1 MSEGKLT
8 MFGKSFA
15 TVGSTDTNFLI
26 KTKGDL
32 KVQWGSKFI
41 DIIKNGKV
49 VSQDKG
55 LIQTVE
61 NSDQISGNGIF
72 IIQGEND
79 DEVWIS
85 FGGTKINLVGNTE
98 TTYISY
104 LVPQETTPSQKY
116 LALTNAG
123 FYYQTLSQAQQS
135 GISAG
140 IIYVEGEKKL
150 YVANNGILSEYLI
163 TSKVELQ
170 NNLEELTIKSLK
182 ISSRDNE
189 TIFESPSNIKIQIS
203 DNSIISFG
211 SEITSYTNISINQ
224 NKCLQ
229 SYGATG
235 SNGYRLYMQ
244 DGRSIL
250 EVDRV
255 IERQGTLR
263 EVVLDEKQV
272 YGTKENIITSSTK
285 KSGNIQCKLKY
296 TNEFPSKGTVYICH
310 VPLNQSG
317 TQKRTIQEYAIVSSQ
332 EQYLEIEVDEN
343 LQDGFIVNSTN
354 SRVTLAND
362 KLIKFYQNNIDLID
376 RTKNN
381 DDIHTRIGEVK
392 EEEIESLKQC
402 PEENEEIP
410 NFGIYSDNFI
420 GLNSILYDPVFKKRC
435 DYPKYD
441 KSIEIPQDPDNE
453 KYKSIIPNIEW
464 IQKLIEIAT
473 PKGTIVMFN
482 GAQEIPKGWALC
494 DGTNGTPNLIGKFIK
509 GAKSLSDSG
518 EVPSELSE
526 DNEFILQQKHLP
538 KHSHPHSS
546 HTHKI
551 ISEETTGVIGNSG
564 PLTLQSSNYVTDVQI
579 SEYQVSINDSQE
591 SETIN
596 TIQEV
601 SKQNETIS
609 GGDHTHSIDINQN
622 ISISDAISQ
631 EEELEWPN
639 SPIKIEPHSY
649 KLVFIMKL

>member
-41 DIIKNGKV
+41 DIIKNGKI
-49 VSQDKG
+49 VSQNKE

-61 NSDQISGNGIF
+61 NSDQISGDGLF
-72 IIQGEND
+72 IVSEKSQVWVSFKGE
-79 DEVWIS
+79 
-85 FGGTKINLVGNTE
+85 KINLTE
-98 TTYISY
+98 NAENSYVSYID
-104 LVPQETTPSQKY
+104 PQETDSDQKVQ
-116 LALTNAG
+116 ALTNIG
-123 FYYQTLSQAQQS
+123 FYYNSVQEIRNQKIQKGLAFSLEDLS
-135 GISAG
+135 
-140 IIYVEGEKKL
+140 L
-150 YVANNGILSEYLI
+150 YKIDNGIV
-163 TSKVELQ
+163 SKYQ
-170 NNLEELTIKSLK
+170 
-182 ISSRDNE
+182 SS
-189 TIFESPSNIKIQIS
+189 I
-203 DNSIISFG
+203 NSIPKIDSLDIGSMKIYEKDGKNYIETSQSISYSCNNIDVMSMSAQETQIKNKLILNG
-211 SEITSYTNISINQ
+211 EIANQ
-224 NKCLQ
+224 DSSFRVYKQNEK
-229 SYGATG
+229 
-235 SNGYRLYMQ
+235 
-244 DGRSIL
+244 SIL
-250 EVDRV
+250 EIDQI
-255 IERQGTLR
+255 IEKNPLSDTSNTEKIFGKLENYIIQAEINQSTIQLTLR
-263 EVVLDEKQV
+263 FSNQFPNSGNVYICMIDDNWQVSFEKFKIINSID
-272 YGTKENIITSSTK
+272 GSIIIENIIVE
-285 KSGNIQCKLKY
+285 KSEELSKYKYNDSKIFQNCKIVYDNNVLIQDQANI
-296 TNEFPSKGTVYICH
+296 
-310 VPLNQSG
+310 
-317 TQKRTIQEYAIVSSQ
+317 
-332 EQYLEIEVDEN
+332 N
-343 LQDGFIVNSTN
+343 LIS
-354 SRVTLAND
+354 ND
-362 KLIKFYQNNIDLID
+362 I
-376 RTKNN
+376 
-381 DDIHTRIGEVK
+381 IHTKIGEVK
-392 EEEIESLKQC
+392 EEELLKQC

-482 GAQEIPKGWALC
+482 GVQEIPKGWALC